1 MIRFRTIEPAEAEKP
16 APQPAPLAPRA
27 AAPALELAAEDSGD
41 AARDKPK
48 GLARKAPLRAKKAE
62 AAPLFDK

>member
-27 AAPALELAAEDSGD
+27 AAPALAAEDSGD